1 MPRICLHRI
10 ALFLLALFICVPVS
24 AQSGNPPPADQ
35 VFSLT
40 AIRSTEGGLHLDW
53 RIAPGDYLYR
63 DKIAVKTDTGETVA
77 VTTPPG
83 QIKDDPT
90 FGATEI
96 YHDHVQADVAA
107 ADLPATGQVVIIYQ
121 GCAER
126 GICYPPF
133 RKRIDLAAMT
143 VTNGAAADPLQDIE
157 AAVPDQSPV
166 GSPANV
172 SASGDGIPAT
182 TRLLSGHVLA
192 MLAAFFGFGLLLSF
206 TPCFFPMIPILSGI
220 LARSG
225 EHLSAKRGFVLSAAY
240 VLAMALAY
248 AALGVAAAWS
258 GQNLQIALQTPLALG
273 AISLVFV
280 ALALSMFG
288 LYDLQLPAR
297 WIGRLS
303 GGAAGNRGSIG
314 GAALLGFGSA
324 LIVGPCVTPPL
335 AAALLYVAQAGDLAR
350 GASALF
356 ALGLGMGVP
365 LLAFGTFGAGLLPKS
380 GPWLVRIKHV
390 FGLVFIAMAVWMLS
404 RVTPEW
410 LTFELW
416 GACLIGLGLY
426 LGATSVLSKKF
437 WCNCRVGPEI
447 PGAIALVCG
456 ALLLFGSIPGNDLLH
471 ALPILDSCKTNDEA
485 ATGIDVQTV
494 TSLATFDAAMAT
506 ARATGKPVLL
516 DFSANWCVEC
526 KIIDR
531 SVLGNKTVR
540 ERMRDVVLIRAD
552 MTDYNDDSRALM
564 QRFNVVGP
572 PTMIFLD
579 AQAGQ
584 EIPETRT
591 VGPVD
596 ADTFIGKIASAR
608 GS

>member
-1 MPRICLHRI
+1 MPRIRLHRI
-10 ALFLLALFICVPVS
+10 VIFLLAFFIGVPVS

-40 AIRSTEGGLHLDW
+40 AKRSTEGGLQLDW

-63 DKIAVKTDTGETVA
+63 DKIAAKTAAGETVA
-77 VTTPPG
+77 ITTPHG

-90 FGATEI
+90 FGTTEI
-96 YHDHVQADVAA
+96 YHDHVQADIAA
-107 ADLPATGQVVIIYQ
+107 TDLPAGQVVIIYQ

-126 GICYPPF
+126 GICYPPV

-172 SASGDGIPAT
+172 SASSDGISAT
-182 TRLLSGHVLA
+182 NRLLSGQVLP

-206 TPCFFPMIPILSGI
+206 TPCVFPMIPILSGI

-273 AISLVFV
+273 SISVVFV

-335 AAALLYVAQAGDLAR
+335 AAALLYVAQAGDLVR

-356 ALGLGMGVP
+356 ALALGMGVP

-390 FGLVFIAMAVWMLS
+390 FGFLFIGMAVWMLS
-404 RVTPEW
+404 RIVPEF
-410 LTFELW
+410 LTLELW

-426 LGATSVLSKKF
+426 LGAASVFSKRF
-437 WCNCRVGPEI
+437 WCNCRVGLEI
-447 PGAIALVCG
+447 PGAIALACG
-456 ALLLFGSIPGNDLLH
+456 ALLLFGSIRGDDLLCS
-471 ALPILDSCKTNDEA
+471 LPILDSCATNDEA
-485 ATGIDVQTV
+485 AAAIDVQTV

-506 ARATGKPVLL
+506 ARVTGKPVLL

-531 SVLGNKTVR
+531 NVLGNRTVR

-596 ADTFIGKIASAR
+596 ADTFIGKIANAR

>member
-1 MPRICLHRI
+1 MPRVRLHRI
-10 ALFLLALFICVPVS
+10 VVFLLALFICVPVS

-40 AIRSTEGGLHLDW
+40 ASRSTEGGLQLDW
-53 RIAPGDYLYR
+53 RIASGDYLYR
-63 DKIAVKTDTGETVA
+63 DKIAAKTAAGESVA
-77 VTTPPG
+77 ITTPPG

-90 FGATEI
+90 FGTTEI
-96 YHDHVQADVAA
+96 YHDHVQADIAA
-107 ADLPATGQVVIIYQ
+107 TDLPAGQVVVIYQ

-126 GICYPPF
+126 GICYPPV

-172 SASGDGIPAT
+172 SASGDGISAT
-182 TRLLSGHVLA
+182 TRLLGGHVLA

-206 TPCFFPMIPILSGI
+206 TPCVFPMIPILSGL

-324 LIVGPCVTPPL
+324 MIVGPCVTPPL

-390 FGLVFIAMAVWMLS
+390 FGFVFIGMAVWMLS
-404 RVTPEW
+404 RVVPEW
-410 LTFELW
+410 LTVELW
-416 GACLIGLGLY
+416 GACLIGLGSY
-426 LGATSVLSKKF
+426 LGAASVFSKRF

-447 PGAIALVCG
+447 PGAIALACG
-456 ALLLFGSIPGNDLLH
+456 ALLLFGSIRGNGLL
-471 ALPILDSCKTNDEA
+471 C
-485 ATGIDVQTV
+485 
-494 TSLATFDAAMAT
+494 SL
-506 ARATGKPVLL
+506 RP
-516 DFSANWCVEC
+516 
-526 KIIDR
+526 R
-531 SVLGNKTVR
+531 S
-540 ERMRDVVLIRAD
+540 M
-552 MTDYNDDSRALM
+552 SR
-564 QRFNVVGP
+564 R
-572 PTMIFLD
+572 
-579 AQAGQ
+579 
-584 EIPETRT
+584 
-591 VGPVD
+591 
-596 ADTFIGKIASAR
+596 
-608 GS
+608 

>member
-1 MPRICLHRI
+1 MPRIRLHRI
-10 ALFLLALFICVPVS
+10 VIFLLAFFIGVPVS

-40 AIRSTEGGLHLDW
+40 ASRSTEGGLQLDW

-63 DKIAVKTDTGETVA
+63 DKIAAKTAAGETVA
-77 VTTPPG
+77 ITTPHG

-90 FGATEI
+90 FGTTEI
-96 YHDHVQADVAA
+96 YHDHVQADIAA
-107 ADLPATGQVVIIYQ
+107 TDLPAGQVVIIYQ

-126 GICYPPF
+126 GICYPPV

-166 GSPANV
+166 GSQANV
-172 SASGDGIPAT
+172 SASSDGISAT
-182 TRLLSGHVLA
+182 NRLLSGHVLP

-206 TPCFFPMIPILSGI
+206 TPCVFPMIPILSGI

-273 AISLVFV
+273 AISVVFV

-335 AAALLYVAQAGDLAR
+335 AAALLYVAQAGDLVR

-356 ALGLGMGVP
+356 ALALGMGVP

-390 FGLVFIAMAVWMLS
+390 FGFLFIGMAVWMLS
-404 RVTPEW
+404 RIVPEF
-410 LTFELW
+410 LTLELW

-426 LGATSVLSKKF
+426 LGAASGFSKRF
-437 WCNCRVGPEI
+437 WCNCRVGLEI
-447 PGAIALVCG
+447 PGAIALACG
-456 ALLLFGSIPGNDLLH
+456 ALLLFGSIRGNDLLCS
-471 ALPILDSCKTNDEA
+471 LPILDSCATNDEA
-485 ATGIDVQTV
+485 AAAIDVQTV

-506 ARATGKPVLL
+506 ARVTGKPVLL

-531 SVLGNKTVR
+531 NVLGNRTVR

-572 PTMIFLD
+572 PTMIFLN

-596 ADTFIGKIASAR
+596 ADTFIGKIANAR

>member
-1 MPRICLHRI
+1 
-10 ALFLLALFICVPVS
+10 
-24 AQSGNPPPADQ
+24 
-35 VFSLT
+35 
-40 AIRSTEGGLHLDW
+40 
-53 RIAPGDYLYR
+53 
-63 DKIAVKTDTGETVA
+63 
-77 VTTPPG
+77 
-83 QIKDDPT
+83 
-90 FGATEI
+90 
-96 YHDHVQADVAA
+96 
-107 ADLPATGQVVIIYQ
+107 
-121 GCAER
+121 
-126 GICYPPF
+126 
-133 RKRIDLAAMT
+133 
-143 VTNGAAADPLQDIE
+143 
-157 AAVPDQSPV
+157 
-166 GSPANV
+166 
-172 SASGDGIPAT
+172 
-182 TRLLSGHVLA
+182 
-192 MLAAFFGFGLLLSF
+192 
-206 TPCFFPMIPILSGI
+206 
-220 LARSG
+220 
-225 EHLSAKRGFVLSAAY
+225 
-240 VLAMALAY
+240 
-248 AALGVAAAWS
+248 
-258 GQNLQIALQTPLALG
+258 
-273 AISLVFV
+273 
-280 ALALSMFG
+280 MFG

-350 GASALF
+350 GATALF

-390 FGLVFIAMAVWMLS
+390 FGFVFIGMAVWMLS
-404 RVTPEW
+404 RIVPEW
-410 LTFELW
+410 LTLELW

-426 LGATSVLSKKF
+426 LGAASVFSKRF
-437 WCNCRVGPEI
+437 WCSCRVGPEI
-447 PGAIALVCG
+447 PGAIALACG
-456 ALLLFGSIPGNDLLH
+456 ALLLFGSIRGNGLLCS
-471 ALPILDSCKTNDEA
+471 LPILDSCPTSDEA
-485 ATGIDVQTV
+485 SVAIEFQTV
-494 TSLATFDAAMAT
+494 TSPATFDAAIAT

-526 KIIDR
+526 NIIDR
-531 SVLGNKTVR
+531 NVLGNRTVR

-564 QRFNVVGP
+564 QRFHVVGP

-596 ADTFIGKIASAR
+596 ADTFIGKIASAL

>member
-1 MPRICLHRI
+1 
-10 ALFLLALFICVPVS
+10 
-24 AQSGNPPPADQ
+24 
-35 VFSLT
+35 
-40 AIRSTEGGLHLDW
+40 
-53 RIAPGDYLYR
+53 
-63 DKIAVKTDTGETVA
+63 
-77 VTTPPG
+77 
-83 QIKDDPT
+83 
-90 FGATEI
+90 
-96 YHDHVQADVAA
+96 
-107 ADLPATGQVVIIYQ
+107 
-121 GCAER
+121 
-126 GICYPPF
+126 
-133 RKRIDLAAMT
+133 
-143 VTNGAAADPLQDIE
+143 
-157 AAVPDQSPV
+157 
-166 GSPANV
+166 
-172 SASGDGIPAT
+172 
-182 TRLLSGHVLA
+182 
-192 MLAAFFGFGLLLSF
+192 MLAAFFGFGLLLSL
-206 TPCFFPMIPILSGI
+206 TPCVFPMIPILSGI

-303 GGAAGNRGSIG
+303 GGASSNRGSIG

-390 FGLVFIAMAVWMLS
+390 FGFVFIGMAVWMLS
-404 RVTPEW
+404 RIVPEF
-410 LTFELW
+410 LTLELW

-426 LGATSVLSKKF
+426 LGAASVFSKRF

-447 PGAIALVCG
+447 PGAIALACG
-456 ALLLFGSIPGNDLLH
+456 ALLLFGSIRGNDLLCS
-471 ALPILDSCKTNDEA
+471 LPILDSCATNDEA
-485 ATGIDVQTV
+485 AAAIDVQTV

-506 ARATGKPVLL
+506 ARVTGKPVLL

-531 SVLGNKTVR
+531 NVLGNRTVR

-572 PTMIFLD
+572 PTMIFLN

-596 ADTFIGKIASAR
+596 ADTFIGKIANAR

>member
-1 MPRICLHRI
+1 MPRIRLHRI
-10 ALFLLALFICVPVS
+10 VLFLLALFIGVPVS

-40 AIRSTEGGLHLDW
+40 ASRSTEGGLQLDW

-63 DKIAVKTDTGETVA
+63 DKIAAKTAAGETVA
-77 VTTPPG
+77 ITTPPG

-90 FGATEI
+90 FGTTEI
-96 YHDHVQADVAA
+96 YHDHVQADIAA
-107 ADLPATGQVVIIYQ
+107 TDLPAGEVVIIYQ

-126 GICYPPF
+126 GICYPPV

-172 SASGDGIPAT
+172 SASSDGISAT
-182 TRLLSGHVLA
+182 NRLLSGHVLA

-206 TPCFFPMIPILSGI
+206 TPCVFPMIPILSGL

-273 AISLVFV
+273 AISFVFV

-288 LYDLQLPAR
+288 LYDLQLPAS
-297 WIGRLS
+297 WAERLS
-303 GGAAGNRGSIG
+303 AGAAGNRGSIG

-335 AAALLYVAQAGDLAR
+335 AAALLYVAQTGDLAR
-350 GASALF
+350 GAAALF

-380 GPWLVRIKHV
+380 GPWLVGIKHV
-390 FGLVFIAMAVWMLS
+390 FGFVFIGMAVWMLS
-404 RVTPEW
+404 RIVPEW
-410 LTFELW
+410 LTLELW

-426 LGATSVLSKKF
+426 LGAASVFSKRF
-437 WCNCRVGPEI
+437 WCNCRVGLEI
-447 PGAIALVCG
+447 PGAIALACG
-456 ALLLFGSIPGNDLLH
+456 ALLLFGSIRGNDLLCS
-471 ALPILDSCKTNDEA
+471 LPILDSCATNDEA
-485 ATGIDVQTV
+485 AAAIDVQTV

-506 ARATGKPVLL
+506 ARVTGKPVLL

-531 SVLGNKTVR
+531 NVLGNRTVR

-572 PTMIFLD
+572 PTMIFLN

-596 ADTFIGKIASAR
+596 ADTFIGKIANAR

>member
-1 MPRICLHRI
+1 MPRIRLHRI
-10 ALFLLALFICVPVS
+10 VLFLLAPFICVPVS

-40 AIRSTEGGLHLDW
+40 ASRSTEGGLQLNW
-53 RIAPGDYLYR
+53 RIAAGDYLYR
-63 DKIAVKTDTGETVA
+63 DKIAVKTAAGETIA

-90 FGATEI
+90 FGATEV
-96 YHDHVQADVAA
+96 YHDFVAA
-107 ADLPATGQVVIIYQ
+107 NIAAAGLPATGRVVVTYQ

-126 GICYPPF
+126 GICYPPV
-133 RKRIDLAAMT
+133 RKSIDLATMA
-143 VTNGAAADPLQDIE
+143 VTNGAAADPLRDIE
-157 AAVPDQSPV
+157 AAVPNESRV
-166 GSPANV
+166 GSPANISGPDDIA
-172 SASGDGIPAT
+172 SATI
-182 TRLLSGHVLA
+182 RLLSGHILG
-192 MLAAFFGFGLLLSF
+192 MLVAFFGVGLLLSF
-206 TPCFFPMIPILSGI
+206 TPCVFPMIPILSGM

-225 EHLSAKRGFVLSAAY
+225 EYLSARRGFVLSGAY

-248 AALGVAAAWS
+248 AVLGVAAAWS
-258 GQNLQIALQTPLALG
+258 GQNLQIVLQTPMALG

-288 LYDLQLPAR
+288 LYDLQLPASWAER
-297 WIGRLS
+297 WS
-303 GGAAGNRGSIG
+303 AGAAAKKGSIG

-335 AAALLYVAQAGDLAR
+335 AAALLYVAQTGDLAR
-350 GASALF
+350 GAAALF

-380 GPWLVRIKHV
+380 GPWLIRIKHV
-390 FGLVFIAMAVWMLS
+390 FGFVFIAMAVWMLS

-426 LGATSVLSKKF
+426 LGATSAFSKKF

-447 PGAIALVCG
+447 PGAIALACG
-456 ALLLFGSIPGNDLLH
+456 ALLLFGSIPGNDLLRS
-471 ALPILDSCKTNDEA
+471 LPILDSWTTNDEA
-485 ATGIDVQTV
+485 AAAIDVQTV

-506 ARATGKPVLL
+506 ARVTGKPVLL

-531 SVLGNKTVR
+531 NVLGNKTVR

-608 GS
+608 SS

>member
-1 MPRICLHRI
+1 MPRIRLHRI
-10 ALFLLALFICVPVS
+10 VLFLLALFICGPVS

-40 AIRSTEGGLHLDW
+40 ASRSTEGGLQLDW

-63 DKIAVKTDTGETVA
+63 DKIAVKTAAGETVA

-90 FGATEI
+90 FGATEV

-107 ADLPATGQVVIIYQ
+107 ADLPATGQVVVTYQ

-126 GICYPPF
+126 GICYPPV

-143 VTNGAAADPLQDIE
+143 VTNAAAADPLRDIE
-157 AAVPDQSPV
+157 AAVPNESRV
-166 GSPANV
+166 GSPANI
-172 SASGDGIPAT
+172 SGPDYIASAT
-182 TRLLSGHVLA
+182 TRLLSGHILG
-192 MLAAFFGFGLLLSF
+192 MLVAFFGFGLLLSF
-206 TPCFFPMIPILSGI
+206 TPCVFPMIPILSGI

-303 GGAAGNRGSIG
+303 GGAAGNRRSIG

-390 FGLVFIAMAVWMLS
+390 FGFVFIGMAVWMLS
-404 RVTPEW
+404 RVVPEW
-410 LTFELW
+410 LTLELW
-416 GACLIGLGLY
+416 GACLIGLGLH
-426 LGATSVLSKKF
+426 LGAASVLSKKF

-447 PGAIALVCG
+447 PGAIALACG
-456 ALLLFGSIPGNDLLH
+456 ALLLSGSIPGNDLLRS
-471 ALPILDSCKTNDEA
+471 LPILDSWTTNDEA
-485 ATGIDVQTV
+485 AAAIDVQTV

-506 ARATGKPVLL
+506 ARVTGKPVLL

-531 SVLGNKTVR
+531 NVLGNKTVR
-540 ERMRDVVLIRAD
+540 ERMRDIVLIRAD

-564 QRFNVVGP
+564 RRFNVVGP

-579 AQAGQ
+579 AQAGR

-596 ADTFIGKIASAR
+596 AETFISKIASAR

>member
-1 MPRICLHRI
+1 MPRIRLHRI
-10 ALFLLALFICVPVS
+10 VLFLLAVFIGVPVS

-40 AIRSTEGGLHLDW
+40 ASRSTEGGLQLDW
-53 RIAPGDYLYR
+53 RIAPEDYLYR
-63 DKIAVKTDTGETVA
+63 DKIAAKTAAGETLA
-77 VTTPPG
+77 ITTPPG

-90 FGATEI
+90 FGTTEI
-96 YHDHVQADVAA
+96 YHDHVQADIAA
-107 ADLPATGQVVIIYQ
+107 TDLPAGQVVIIYQ

-126 GICYPPF
+126 GICYPPV

-143 VTNGAAADPLQDIE
+143 MTNGAAADPLQDIE

-172 SASGDGIPAT
+172 SASSDGISAT
-182 TRLLSGHVLA
+182 TRLLSGHILA

-206 TPCFFPMIPILSGI
+206 TPCVFPMIPILSGL

-356 ALGLGMGVP
+356 ALGLGMGAP
-365 LLAFGTFGAGLLPKS
+365 LLAFGTFGAGLLPNS
-380 GPWLVRIKHV
+380 GAWLVRIKHV
-390 FGLVFIAMAVWMLS
+390 FGFLFIGMAVWMLS
-404 RVTPEW
+404 RIVPEF
-410 LTFELW
+410 LTLELW

-426 LGATSVLSKKF
+426 LGAASVFSKRF
-437 WCNCRVGPEI
+437 WCNCRVGLEI
-447 PGAIALVCG
+447 PGVIALACG
-456 ALLLFGSIPGNDLLH
+456 ALLLFGSIRGNDLLCS
-471 ALPILDSCKTNDEA
+471 LPILDSCATNDEA
-485 ATGIDVQTV
+485 AAAIDVQTV

-506 ARATGKPVLL
+506 ARVTGKPVLL

-526 KIIDR
+526 KIIGR
-531 SVLGNKTVR
+531 NVLGNRTVR

-572 PTMIFLD
+572 PTIIFLD

-596 ADTFIGKIASAR
+596 ADSLIGKIANAR

>member
-1 MPRICLHRI
+1 MPRIRLHRI
-10 ALFLLALFICVPVS
+10 VLFLLAFFICVPVS

-40 AIRSTEGGLHLDW
+40 ASRSTEGGLQLDW

-63 DKIAVKTDTGETVA
+63 DRIAVKPAGGETVA

-90 FGATEI
+90 FGATEV
-96 YHDHVQADVAA
+96 YHDHVAANVAA
-107 ADLPATGQVVIIYQ
+107 ADLPAIGQVIVSYQ

-126 GICYPPF
+126 GICYPPV
-133 RKRIDLAAMT
+133 RKSIDLATMA
-143 VTNGAAADPLQDIE
+143 VTNGVAADPLRGME
-157 AAVPDQSPV
+157 PAVPNESRV
-166 GSPANV
+166 GSPANI
-172 SASGDGIPAT
+172 SGPDDIPSAT
-182 TRLLSGHVLA
+182 TRLLSGHVLG
-192 MLAAFFGFGLLLSF
+192 MLAAFFGFGLLLSL
-206 TPCFFPMIPILSGI
+206 TPCVFPMIPILSGM

-225 EHLSAKRGFVLSAAY
+225 EHLSAWRGFVLSGAY

-248 AALGVAAAWS
+248 AALGIAAAWS
-258 GQNLQIALQTPLALG
+258 GQNLQIALQTPMALG

-288 LYDLQLPAR
+288 LYDLQLPAS
-297 WIGRLS
+297 WAERLS
-303 GGAAGNRGSIG
+303 AGATGKRGSIG

-335 AAALLYVAQAGDLAR
+335 AAALLYVAQTGDLTR
-350 GASALF
+350 GAAALF

-380 GPWLVRIKHV
+380 GPWLVRIKHA
-390 FGLVFIAMAVWMLS
+390 FGFVFIAMAVWMLS
-404 RVTPEW
+404 RVAPEW
-410 LTFELW
+410 LTLELW
-416 GACLIGLGLY
+416 GACLIGLGWH
-426 LGATSVLSKKF
+426 LGAASIFSKKF
-437 WCNCRVGPEI
+437 WCNCRVGPETL
-447 PGAIALVCG
+447 GAIILACG
-456 ALLLFGSIPGNDLLH
+456 ALLLFGSISGNDLRS
-471 ALPILDSCKTNDEA
+471 LPIFNSLRTNDEVA
-485 ATGIDVQTV
+485 GGEFQTV

-506 ARATGKPVLL
+506 ARVTGKPVLL

-526 KIIDR
+526 KIVDR
-531 SVLGNKTVR
+531 NVFGNKTVR

-579 AQAGQ
+579 AQAGR

-596 ADTFIGKIASAR
+596 ADTFISKIASAR

>member
-1 MPRICLHRI
+1 MPRIRLHRI
-10 ALFLLALFICVPVS
+10 VLFLLALFICVPVS

-40 AIRSTEGGLHLDW
+40 ASRSTEGGLQLDW
-53 RIAPGDYLYR
+53 RIAPGNYLYR
-63 DKIAVKTDTGETVA
+63 DKIAVKTAAGETVA

-96 YHDHVQADVAA
+96 YHDHVAASVAA
-107 ADLPATGQVVIIYQ
+107 AGLPATGGVVVIYQ

-126 GICYPPF
+126 GICYPPV
-133 RKRIDLAAMT
+133 RKSIDSATMA
-143 VTNGAAADPLQDIE
+143 VRDGAAADPLRDIE
-157 AAVPDQSPV
+157 AAVPDESRV
-166 GSPANV
+166 GSPANIPGPDDI
-172 SASGDGIPAT
+172 ASAT
-182 TRLLSGHVLA
+182 TRLLSGHLLG

-206 TPCFFPMIPILSGI
+206 TPCVFPMIPILSGM

-225 EHLSAKRGFVLSAAY
+225 EHLSAWRGFVLSGAY
-240 VLAMALAY
+240 VLAMALAN
-248 AALGVAAAWS
+248 AALGIAAAWS
-258 GQNLQIALQTPLALG
+258 GQNLQIALQTPIALG

-280 ALALSMFG
+280 VLALSMFG
-288 LYDLQLPAR
+288 LYDLKLPAS
-297 WIGRLS
+297 WAERLS
-303 GGAAGNRGSIG
+303 AGAADKRGSIG

-335 AAALLYVAQAGDLAR
+335 AAALLYVAQTGDLAR
-350 GASALF
+350 GAAALF

-390 FGLVFIAMAVWMLS
+390 FGFVFIAMAIWMLS

-426 LGATSVLSKKF
+426 LGATSAFSKKF
-437 WCNCRVGPEI
+437 WCSCRVGPEI

-456 ALLLFGSIPGNDLLH
+456 ALLLFGSIPGDDLLRS
-471 ALPILDSCKTNDEA
+471 LPIFNSLGTNDEVA
-485 ATGIDVQTV
+485 GVEFQTV
-494 TSLATFDAAMAT
+494 TSPTTFDAAMAT
-506 ARATGKPVLL
+506 ARAAGKPVLL
-516 DFSANWCVEC
+516 DFSADWCIEC

-531 SVLGNKTVR
+531 NVLGNKSVR

-564 QRFNVVGP
+564 RRFDVVGP
-572 PTMIFLD
+572 PTMILLD

-591 VGPVD
+591 VGAVD
-596 ADTFIGKIASAR
+596 ADTFIGRIASAR

>member
-1 MPRICLHRI
+1 MPRIRLHRI
-10 ALFLLALFICVPVS
+10 VLFLLALFICGPVS

-40 AIRSTEGGLHLDW
+40 ASRSTEGGLQLDW

-63 DKIAVKTDTGETVA
+63 DKIAVKTAAGETVA

-90 FGATEI
+90 FGATEV

-107 ADLPATGQVVIIYQ
+107 ADLPATGQVVVTYQ

-126 GICYPPF
+126 GICYPPV

-143 VTNGAAADPLQDIE
+143 VTNAAAADPLRDIE
-157 AAVPDQSPV
+157 AAVPNESRV
-166 GSPANV
+166 GSPANI
-172 SASGDGIPAT
+172 SGPDDIASAT
-182 TRLLSGHVLA
+182 TRLLSGHILG
-192 MLAAFFGFGLLLSF
+192 MLVAFFGFGLLLSF
-206 TPCFFPMIPILSGI
+206 TPCVFPMIPILSGI

-273 AISLVFV
+273 AISFVFV

-288 LYDLQLPAR
+288 LYDLQLPAS
-297 WIGRLS
+297 WAERLS
-303 GGAAGNRGSIG
+303 AGAAGNRGSIG

-335 AAALLYVAQAGDLAR
+335 AAALLYVAQTGDLAR
-350 GASALF
+350 GAAALF

-390 FGLVFIAMAVWMLS
+390 FGFGFIAMAVWMLS

-426 LGATSVLSKKF
+426 LGAASIFSKKS
-437 WCNCRVGPEI
+437 WCNCRVGPETL
-447 PGAIALVCG
+447 GAIILACG
-456 ALLLFGSIPGNDLLH
+456 ALLLFGSISGNDLLRS
-471 ALPILDSCKTNDEA
+471 LPIFNSLRTNDEVA
-485 ATGIDVQTV
+485 GGEFQTV

-506 ARATGKPVLL
+506 ARVTGKPVLL

-531 SVLGNKTVR
+531 NVLGNRTVR

-579 AQAGQ
+579 AQAGR

-596 ADTFIGKIASAR
+596 AETFISKIASAR

>member
-1 MPRICLHRI
+1 L
-10 ALFLLALFICVPVS
+10 
-24 AQSGNPPPADQ
+24 Q
-35 VFSLT
+35 
-40 AIRSTEGGLHLDW
+40 LDW

-63 DKIAVKTDTGETVA
+63 DKIAVKTAAGETVA

-90 FGATEI
+90 FGTTEI
-96 YHDHVQADVAA
+96 YHGHAQADIAA
-107 ADLPATGQVVIIYQ
+107 TDLPAGQVVVTYQ

-126 GICYPPF
+126 GICYPPV

-157 AAVPDQSPV
+157 AAVPDQSRV
-166 GSPANV
+166 DSPANV
-172 SASGDGIPAT
+172 SASSDGVSAT
-182 TRLLSGHVLA
+182 TRLLSGRVLP
-192 MLAAFFGFGLLLSF
+192 MLAAFFGFGLLLTF
-206 TPCFFPMIPILSGI
+206 TPCVFPMIPILSGM

-225 EHLSAKRGFVLSAAY
+225 EHLSVWRGFTLSGAY

-248 AALGVAAAWS
+248 AALGIAAAWS
-258 GQNLQIALQTPLALG
+258 GQNLQIALQTPIALG
-273 AISLVFV
+273 ATSLVFV

-288 LYDLQLPAR
+288 LYDIQLPAR

-335 AAALLYVAQAGDLAR
+335 VAALLYVAQAGDLVR
-350 GASALF
+350 GAAALF

-390 FGLVFIAMAVWMLS
+390 FGFVFIGMAVWMLS
-404 RVTPEW
+404 RIVPEW
-410 LTFELW
+410 LTLELW

-426 LGATSVLSKKF
+426 LGAASVFSKRF
-437 WCNCRVGPEI
+437 WRNCRVGPEI
-447 PGAIALVCG
+447 PGAIALGCG
-456 ALLLFGSIPGNDLLH
+456 ALLLFGSIRANLLCS
-471 ALPILDSCKTNDEA
+471 LPILDSCTTNDEA
-485 ATGIDVQTV
+485 AAAFEFQTV
-494 TSLATFDAAMAT
+494 TSLATFDAALAT
-506 ARATGKPVLL
+506 ARVTGKPVLL

-531 SVLGNKTVR
+531 NVLGNRTVR
-540 ERMRDVVLIRAD
+540 ERMGDVVLIRAD

-564 QRFNVVGP
+564 QRFHVVGP

-579 AQAGQ
+579 AQAGR
-584 EIPETRT
+584 EIPKTRT

-596 ADTFIGKIASAR
+596 ADTFIGKIASAL